1 MVLVALKTVF
11 REPTYL
17 LVALCVF
24 LLTTTTTLLWDHWA
38 LLTEFT
44 NMAGP
49 QSGLLLLFTI
59 LFGAPT
65 SMGWFAV
72 SIIILTDVLLSLVLT
87 MVWYVWRHQRI
98 HSWRITAATSSGT
111 IAALLGLGCVACGPL
126 LLASILAIFGAAG
139 ILTVLPFHGAEL
151 SLVALAMLLYALFA
165 ISKVITA
172 PAVCQVDAPPTTP

>member
-1 MVLVALKTVF
+1 MIFAALKKVF
-11 REPTYL
+11 REPAYL
-17 LVALCVF
+17 LVALTAF

-38 LLTEFT
+38 LLAEFT
-44 NMAGP
+44 SLAGP
-49 QSGLLLLFTI
+49 QSGLLVLFTI

-98 HSWRITAATSSGT
+98 HSWRTTAATSSGT

-126 LLASILAIFGAAG
+126 LLASLLAMFGAAG
-139 ILTVLPFHGAEL
+139 ILTVLPLHGAEL
-151 SLVALAMLLYALFA
+151 SLFALAMLLYALFA

-172 PAVCQVDAPPTTP
+172 PATCQVAIPPTAP